1 MRRAPHRRRRAFVR
15 PTAPPSAYRYETG
28 PWAHGFSAW
37 FMRATGVSIVPI
49 RGKWGLPWIVPKAG
63 DIHVR
68 WGRAVDVGPPNGAPT
83 DDEVAAVLDRYIVC
97 LLYTSPSPRDKR
109 QSRMPSSA

>member
-1 MRRAPHRRRRAFVR
+1 
-15 PTAPPSAYRYETG
+15 
-28 PWAHGFSAW
+28 
-37 FMRATGVSIVPI
+37 MRATGVSIVPI

-83 DDEVAAVLDRYIVC
+83 DDEVAAVLDRYIAELRRLFDEYAPSC
-97 LLYTSPSPRDKR
+97 LPPDVAKR
-109 QSRMPSSA
+109 GLTVLIRGKGGAMREAAAGGGAAKSRL

>member
-1 MRRAPHRRRRAFVR
+1 
-15 PTAPPSAYRYETG
+15 
-28 PWAHGFSAW
+28 
-37 FMRATGVSIVPI
+37 MRATGVSIVPI

-83 DDEVAAVLDRYIVC
+83 DGEVAAVLDRYIAELRRLFDEYAPPC
-97 LLYTSPSPRDKR
+97 LPPEVAKRGLTVLIRGKGGAMRDAAAGGGAAK
-109 QSRMPSSA
+109 SRL